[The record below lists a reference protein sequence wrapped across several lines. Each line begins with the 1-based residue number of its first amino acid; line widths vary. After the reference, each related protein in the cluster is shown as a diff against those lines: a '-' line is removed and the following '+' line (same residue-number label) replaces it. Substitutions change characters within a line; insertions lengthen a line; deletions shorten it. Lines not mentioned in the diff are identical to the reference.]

1 MEMTNNKKD
10 IFLGFRAYTES
21 DADIFKGRGHD
32 TEYLYELVS
41 NKDYVVC
48 YAESGEGKSS
58 LIDAG
63 LTPKLRANRFFPVKI
78 SFTDDDFMN
87 EEIDFDKVIKSR
99 ILDAL
104 SSLEEQHG
112 SSSLSITP
120 KSDTILNERF
130 SDDLWW
136 FLRHNTLS
144 LYGIPLTIVLIFDQ
158 FEEVINY
165 PKSNAW
171 TSRFFK
177 WLEKI
182 SSDNCPQYILD
193 DISELD
199 LEDIPQIITAKEFKA
214 VFSIRTE
221 YIGELDYWCMQ
232 RYFIPALK
240 HNRFCLKPL
249 TMQGAEEV
257 MKQYDG
263 FDEELRDNILNVLVK
278 SADNQSSESYVS
290 ALILS
295 VVCTSLY
302 QNNDKQLT
310 VTYISGS
317 LENFYNDI
325 INKCGISIEDR
336 NIIASV
342 LVDKD
347 KRVRVASECS
357 ALEKISFNK
366 KYKDALLQNRLIK
379 KSIVN
384 GVEYIE
390 LVHDSLIDVVKKHKE
405 EALMK
410 EARRRR
416 LKYILSIIFLVIPII
431 FITLFISVKNNEEK
445 LLKMQ
450 VKYCCNK
457 SNELLLNNNI
467 DAVRILIYLAENNDV
482 CFNTDEYVKIVKYIG
497 NSYTINRDERKIMY
511 LGDAYDDNYVY
522 SLSRLSI
529 TTYKLTPL
537 PEILSRWSEMLGPNA
552 ELTKE
557 EKEKYFLN

>member
-1 MEMTNNKKD
+1 MTNNKKD

-263 FDEELRDNILNVLVK
+263 FDEELRDNIINVLVK

-310 VTYISGS
+310 VSYISSS

-325 INKCGISIEDR
+325 INKCGISIEER

-537 PEILSRWSEMLGPNA
+537 PEILSRWSEILGPNA

-557 EKEKYFLN
+557 EKARYFLN

>member
-1 MEMTNNKKD
+1 MTNNKKD

-41 NKDYVVC
+41 NKDYVLC

-130 SDDLWW
+130 SDDLWC

-144 LYGIPLTIVLIFDQ
+144 LYGIPLTIILIFDQ

-199 LEDIPQIITAKEFKA
+199 LEDIPKIITAKEFKA

-537 PEILSRWSEMLGPNA
+537 PEILSRWSEILGPNA